1 MATTTHT
8 GRKADVSVSLASV
21 CMLSFVLAPCTLGQS
36 ASFDG
41 VGHLPGGGEASAATA
56 VSGDGSVVVGSSDS
70 AQSTISEA
78 FRWTTSGGIVGM
90 GDLPGGQ
97 FRSGAYGVSADGA
110 VVAGFGLGEDTQH
123 AFRWTSS
130 GGMVDLGSLAGDGCS
145 SYSFALGMSADGT
158 SVVGETVNGNGGPCN
173 YEAFRWTSGGGM
185 VGLGDLPGGPF
196 ESQARAAS
204 ANGSVVVG
212 RSRVANGFFEA
223 FRWVA
228 GGGMIGLGDL
238 PGGSVHSDAQAVG
251 ADGTVVV
258 GVSHS
263 GNFEAFRWT
272 AKDGMVG
279 LGSVGSGSSF
289 AHAVTADGSIV
300 VGSYVLG
307 ANGPRAAYWT
317 AEDGMVDL
325 RGRLV
330 DDFDLGL
337 DLAGWTLTHAWGI
350 SDDGLTIVG
359 RGINES
365 GDIEGWVAQ
374 LPESTCFGDVDGN
387 GNVGASDLL
396 ALLAAWGTDPGG
408 PPDLDGDGNVGAS
421 DLLALLN
428 SWGPCA

>member
-1 MATTTHT
+1 
-8 GRKADVSVSLASV
+8 
-21 CMLSFVLAPCTLGQS
+21 MLSLVLTPCTLGQS

-41 VGHLPGGGEASAATA
+41 VGHLPGGGEVSAATA

-70 AQSTISEA
+70 ANSTISEA
-78 FRWTTSGGIVGM
+78 FRWT
-90 GDLPGGQ
+90 
-97 FRSGAYGVSADGA
+97 A
-110 VVAGFGLGEDTQH
+110 
-123 AFRWTSS
+123 
-130 GGMVDLGSLAGDGCS
+130 
-145 SYSFALGMSADGT
+145 
-158 SVVGETVNGNGGPCN
+158 
-173 YEAFRWTSGGGM
+173 GGGM

-212 RSRVANGFFEA
+212 RGRVANGFFEA
-223 FRWVA
+223 FRWIA
-228 GGGMIGLGDL
+228 GGGMVGLGDL
-238 PGGSVHSDAQAVG
+238 PGGFVHSDAHAVS

-263 GNFEAFRWT
+263 GNFQAFRWT
-272 AKDGMVG
+272 AMAGMVG

-289 AHAVTADGSIV
+289 ANAVTADGSIV
-300 VGSYVLG
+300 VGSYVGFNG
-307 ANGPRAAYWT
+307 ARAAYWT

-325 RGRLV
+325 RDKLV
-330 DDFDLGL
+330 NEYDLGFDLT
-337 DLAGWTLTHAWGI
+337 GWTLTQAWGI

-374 LPESTCFGDVDGN
+374 LPESDCFGDVDGD

-408 PPDLDGDGNVGAS
+408 PPDFDGDGNVWAS
-421 DLLALLN
+421 DLLALLS
-428 SWGPCA
+428 SWGSCA